1 MLNQTF
7 RFCTSKCTKHFKAKH
22 NPKKMKWTK
31 AYRRS
36 HGKELMFD
44 KSLEFEKKRE
54 EPVRYNRDLY
64 VKTVQA
70 MKKVEVIRARREKAF
85 IQNRIKQAKK
95 NNRLVVERELMKHAE
110 LIKNPQLKADIK
122 KKRTQLFEAEVAK
135 TRSQTRL
142 QKELNAGKKI
152 QNELAGSEDDVRD
165 SDDSKDEMS
174 EEEIIN

>member
-1 MLNQTF
+1 
-7 RFCTSKCTKHFKAKH
+7 
-22 NPKKMKWTK
+22 MKWTK

-44 KSLEFEKKRE
+44 KSLEFEKRRE

-70 MKKVEVIRARREKAF
+70 MKKVEGIRARREKAF

-95 NNRLVVERELMKHAE
+95 NNKELVERELMRHVE
-110 LIKNPQLKADIK
+110 LIKNPALKTELK
-122 KKRTQLFEAEVAK
+122 KKKHEIWEAEVAK

-142 QKELNAGKKI
+142 QKELAASKKMKD
-152 QNELAGSEDDVRD
+152 ELEGSADDVRD
-165 SDDSKDEMS
+165 SDNSGDEMS
-174 EEEIIN
+174 EEVIN

>member
-1 MLNQTF
+1 
-7 RFCTSKCTKHFKAKH
+7 
-22 NPKKMKWTK
+22 MKWTK

-44 KSLEFEKKRE
+44 KSLEFEKRRE

-70 MKKVEVIRARREKAF
+70 MKKVEGIRARREKAF

-95 NNRLVVERELMKHAE
+95 NNREIVEKELMRHID
-110 LIKNPQLKADIK
+110 LIKNPELKSKIK
-122 KKRTQLFEAEVAK
+122 GMKTKAFEEEVAK

-142 QKELNAGKKI
+142 QKELQKNKKI
-152 QNELAGSEDDVRD
+152 ENEIEGSEDDVRD
-165 SDDSKDEMS
+165 SDDSGDEMS